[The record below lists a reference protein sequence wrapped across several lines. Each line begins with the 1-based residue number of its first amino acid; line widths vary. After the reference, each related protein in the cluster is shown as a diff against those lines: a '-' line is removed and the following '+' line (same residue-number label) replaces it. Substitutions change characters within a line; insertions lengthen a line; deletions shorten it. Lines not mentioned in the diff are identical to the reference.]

1 VNDKTANPKN
11 PSPEPS
17 PRKAGARGL
26 EKLTMLPSSTRREF
40 LRLLGAAGVVSL
52 GAMPPRFLTRAAETS
67 AGVAARDKRV
77 LVMIQLAGGNDGL
90 NTLVP
95 FGDPE
100 YEKARP
106 GIGVP
111 KGQVLMLNDHVGL
124 HPNLTGLRELYDEGK
139 LAILQ
144 GVGYPNPDRSH
155 FRSMDIWQ
163 SAQPQIE
170 TPRDGWLG
178 RALEWQFE
186 RQPALAEALTIGTDK
201 LPLAFASTRVN
212 VPTLRRLDEFHLVDG
227 QGSAANRELTRTA
240 MKRLANDPAS
250 ASGELDF
257 LRRATTTALT
267 SAERLKSLSST
278 YRTTVNY
285 PSTGLASRLKLI
297 AQMLTADLPARMFFV
312 SLDGFDTHSQQQPGH
327 AALMAELSGAIRAF
341 EQDLVEHKLS
351 DRVVL
356 ATFSEFGRRVAENG
370 SLGTDHGAASML
382 FALTPTGRA
391 GLHGTHPSLTD
402 LTDGDLKFNL
412 DFRSV
417 YATLLDKWL
426 EIPSEG
432 VLGGKFESIG
442 FV

>member
-1 VNDKTANPKN
+1 
-11 PSPEPS
+11 
-17 PRKAGARGL
+17 
-26 EKLTMLPSSTRREF
+26 MLSSTRRDF
-40 LRLLGAAGVVSL
+40 LRLLGSAGIVSI
-52 GAMPPRFLTRAAETS
+52 GALPPRFLMHAAETK
-67 AGVAARDKRV
+67 AGAAARDKRV
-77 LVMIQLAGGNDGL
+77 LVLIQLAGGNDGL

-95 FGDPE
+95 LNDPA

-106 GIGVP
+106 GIGIP
-111 KGQVLMLNDHVGL
+111 KGQALKLNNQFGL

-139 LAILQ
+139 LAIVD

-163 SAQPQIE
+163 SAQPQNE
-170 TPRDGWLG
+170 SPRDGWLG
-178 RALEWQFE
+178 RALEWQFD
-186 RQPALAEALTIGTDK
+186 RQPALAEALTLGTDK
-201 LPLAFASTRVN
+201 LPLAFVSTRVN
-212 VPTLRRLDEFHLVDG
+212 VPTLRRLEDFQLVDG
-227 QGSAANRELTRTA
+227 QSSTANRDLTRSA
-240 MKRLANDPAS
+240 MKQLSAKPAS
-250 ASGELDF
+250 AGGELDF

-267 SAERLKSLSST
+267 SAERLKSLAST
-278 YRTTVNY
+278 YRTTVDY

-297 AQMLTADLPARMFFV
+297 AQMLTADLPARMFLV

-356 ATFSEFGRRVAENG
+356 ATYSEFGRRVAENG

-382 FALTPTGRA
+382 FALTPTGKA
-391 GLHGTHPSLTD
+391 GFHGKHPSLTD
-402 LTDGDLKFNL
+402 LTDGDLKFTT

-417 YATLLDKWL
+417 YATLLDNWL
-426 EIPSEG
+426 EIPSAG
-432 VLGGKFESIG
+432 VLGAEFPKLS

>member
-1 VNDKTANPKN
+1 
-11 PSPEPS
+11 
-17 PRKAGARGL
+17 
-26 EKLTMLPSSTRREF
+26 MLSSTRREF
-40 LRLLGAAGVVSL
+40 LKLLGSAGIVTF
-52 GAMPPRFLTRAAETS
+52 GAMPPRFLVRAAETP

-95 FGDPE
+95 LDDPE
-100 YEKARP
+100 YQKARP

-111 KGQVLMLNDHVGL
+111 KAQALKLNSSFGL
-124 HPNLTGLRELYDEGK
+124 HPSLTGLRDLYDEGK
-139 LAILQ
+139 LAVVQ

-163 SAQPQIE
+163 SAQPQNE
-170 TPRDGWLG
+170 NPRDGWLG
-178 RALEWQFE
+178 RALEWQFD
-186 RQPALAEALTIGTDK
+186 RQPALAEALTLGTDK
-201 LPLAFASTRVN
+201 LPLAFVSTRVN
-212 VPTLRRLDEFHLVDG
+212 VPTLRRLEDFQLVDG
-227 QGSAANRELTRTA
+227 QNTASNRELTRAA
-240 MKRLANDPAS
+240 MKQLTAKPAS
-250 ASGELDF
+250 AGGELDF
-257 LRRATTTALT
+257 LRRSTTTALT

-285 PSTGLASRLKLI
+285 PSTSLAGRLKLI
-297 AQMLTADLPARMFFV
+297 AQMLTADLPARMFLV

-327 AALMAELSGAIRAF
+327 AALLAELSGAIRAF

-356 ATFSEFGRRVAENG
+356 ATYSEFGRRVAENG

-382 FALTPTGRA
+382 FALTPTGKT
-391 GLHGTHPSLTD
+391 GFHGTAPSLTD
-402 LTDGDLKFNL
+402 LTDGDLKFNT

-417 YATLLDKWL
+417 YATLLDNWL
-426 EIPSEG
+426 EIPSTG
-432 VLGGKFESIG
+432 VLGGEFPKLG

>member
-1 VNDKTANPKN
+1 
-11 PSPEPS
+11 
-17 PRKAGARGL
+17 
-26 EKLTMLPSSTRREF
+26 MLPSTRREF
-40 LRLLGAAGVVSL
+40 LQLLGTAGIVSL
-52 GAMPPRFLTRAAETS
+52 GAMPPRFLVRAAETS

-77 LVMIQLAGGNDGL
+77 LVLIQLAGGNDGL

-95 FGDPE
+95 FGDPA

-106 GIGVP
+106 GIGIS
-111 KGQVLMLNDHVGL
+111 KGQALKLNDHVGL
-124 HPNLTGLRELYDEGK
+124 HPSLTGLKELYDEGK
-139 LAILQ
+139 LAIVQ

-163 SAQPQIE
+163 SAQPQNE

-178 RALEWQFE
+178 RALEWQFD
-186 RQPALAEALTIGTDK
+186 RQPALAEALSLGTDK
-201 LPLAFASTRVN
+201 LPLAFVSTRVN
-212 VPTLRRLDEFHLVDG
+212 VPTLRRLEEFQLADG
-227 QGSAANRELTRTA
+227 QGSAANRELTRATMKQLSGKPTA
-240 MKRLANDPAS
+240 R
-250 ASGELDF
+250 SGELDF

-285 PSTGLASRLKLI
+285 PSTNLANQLKLI
-297 AQMLTADLPARMFFV
+297 SQMLTADLPARMFLV
-312 SLDGFDTHSQQQPGH
+312 SLDGFDTHSQQQGGH

-341 EQDLVEHKLS
+341 EQDLAEHKLS
-351 DRVVL
+351 DRVML
-356 ATFSEFGRRVAENG
+356 STYSEFGRRVAENG

-382 FALTPTGRA
+382 FALTPTGKS

-426 EIPSEG
+426 EIPSAG
-432 VLGGKFESIG
+432 VLGGEYPTIG
-442 FV
+442 IV